1 MNMTKVFSIL
11 KVSTYAPLW
20 LLGIMIIFSL
30 LGKFTG
36 IGWLASAPNVLMI
49 PMLLCYYVSLLMGA
63 IYGYLKGEDSVY
75 LMAIFGIAAWLVG
88 LAISAFT
95 SFAPQIMYV
104 INGIFLGVFLVFHVK
119 QYIATKKW
127 EARLLAAEND

>member
-1 MNMTKVFSIL
+1 MTKIFSIL
-11 KVSTYAPLW
+11 KVSTYAPMW

-30 LGKFTG
+30 LGKFTEV
-36 IGWLASAPNVLMI
+36 GWLQSAPHVLMI
-49 PMLLCYYVSLLMGA
+49 PMLLCYYVSLIMGA

-75 LMAIFGIAAWLVG
+75 LMAVFGIVAWLVG

-95 SFAPQIMYV
+95 SFGTQIMYV
-104 INGIFLGVFLVFHVK
+104 VNGLFLAIFLILHVM

-127 EARLLAAEND
+127 EARLMAAEGK